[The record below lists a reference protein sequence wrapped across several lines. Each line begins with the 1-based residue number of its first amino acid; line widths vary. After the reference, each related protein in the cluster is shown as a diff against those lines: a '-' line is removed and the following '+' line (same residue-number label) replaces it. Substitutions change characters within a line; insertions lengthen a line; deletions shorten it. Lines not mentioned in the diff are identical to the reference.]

1 MSHAGTPAAE
11 IAIDEALV
19 RELLR
24 EQFPD
29 LSHLALHPAAS
40 GWDNV
45 MFRLGDALAVRL
57 PRRAAATTAL
67 RTEQHWL
74 GRLGA
79 LGVDVPVP
87 LRHGAPSSRY
97 PWPWSVV
104 PWLPGHPADER
115 PIEAG
120 EAARLGTILQ
130 QLHAPAPPDAPV
142 SPYRGVPLHARATD
156 VEARLGR
163 ALADNDA
170 LRASSRAIWNAALT
184 APIDITP
191 RWIHGDLHPRNL
203 LVTNGHLTAIVD
215 WGDLGAGDPAVDLA
229 AFWMLFE
236 DATARRDGFAA
247 YGSITPATMRR
258 ASGWALFFGVSLLDA
273 GLVDDARHAATG
285 SATLRR
291 LALSARAGA

>member
-19 RELLR
+19 RELLS

-45 MFRLGDALAVRL
+45 MFRLGDAHAVRL

-87 LRHGAPSSRY
+87 LRHGVPSSRY

-120 EAARLGTILQ
+120 EAARLGAVLQ

-156 VEARLGR
+156 MEARLGR
-163 ALADNDA
+163 ALAGDDA
-170 LRASSRAIWNAALT
+170 LRA
-184 APIDITP
+184 
-191 RWIHGDLHPRNL
+191 
-203 LVTNGHLTAIVD
+203 
-215 WGDLGAGDPAVDLA
+215 
-229 AFWMLFE
+229 
-236 DATARRDGFAA
+236 
-247 YGSITPATMRR
+247 MRR
-258 ASGWALFFGVSLLDA
+258 ALGWALFFGVSLLDA
-273 GLVDDARHAATG
+273 GMVDDPRHAATG
-285 SATLRR
+285 LATLRR
-291 LALSARAGA
+291 LAISSRGGDATAGTRSPRR